1 MDWINWP
8 RKGCKG
14 LRYVS
19 DCGRFLIEQQRTVRL
34 FDGKSITRCRHMQEA
49 KELAEGR
56 LKHEKN

>member
-34 FDGKSITRCRHMQEA
+34 FDGSSKVRCRDIKEA
-49 KELAEGR
+49 KELAEKR
-56 LKHEKN
+56 VEREKN